1 LRRLSGR
8 RGGRG
13 QGDRGWAKEA
23 PPAAGH
29 EPGRLDSRG
38 WRHEFTLRSHI
49 HPRPPP
55 HPPPRPLPRWHGSS
69 GAGMGSRS
77 DLRGRQERLGKARAR
92 KPRKSGPGPRNTFP
106 AIALSARPA
115 GPDNGRVSV
124 AFRACDALRCIRNR
138 QSSRWTGP
146 NHGPPRLEQ
155 GAEKAVRPPAGNIF
169 PTRGRDCPFGREQ
182 ETHCVSP
189 AGAGRF
195 PVDRQVQAQQRP
207 APDPAGEKRPPGAGR
222 ALAGGFGPP
231 AGLGSAWRCG
241 RGDGPCHCSG
251 ARRRKS
257 FPRSGQQPM
266 RGALFGTC

>member
-23 PPAAGH
+23 PPAVGH
-29 EPGRLDSRG
+29 DPGRLDSRG
-38 WRHEFTLRSHI
+38 WRREFTLRSHI
-49 HPRPPP
+49 HPRQPP
-55 HPPPRPLPRWHGSS
+55 HPPPPPPLPRWHGSS

-92 KPRKSGPGPRNTFP
+92 KPRKSGPGPRNTLP

-115 GPDNGRVSV
+115 GPDNARVSV

-155 GAEKAVRPPAGNIF
+155 GAEKQSDRLPAGNIF
-169 PTRGRDCPFGREQ
+169 PTRERDCPFGREQ

-189 AGAGRF
+189 AHAERCQQ
-195 PVDRQVQAQQRP
+195 DRCRPHQQRP
-207 APDPAGEKRPPGAGR
+207 APAGGGAGAGR
-222 ALAGGFGPP
+222 GLWAPGGPRISVAL
-231 AGLGSAWRCG
+231 WQG
-241 RGDGPCHCSG
+241 RWPLPLQ
-251 ARRRKS
+251 R
-257 FPRSGQQPM
+257 
-266 RGALFGTC
+266 